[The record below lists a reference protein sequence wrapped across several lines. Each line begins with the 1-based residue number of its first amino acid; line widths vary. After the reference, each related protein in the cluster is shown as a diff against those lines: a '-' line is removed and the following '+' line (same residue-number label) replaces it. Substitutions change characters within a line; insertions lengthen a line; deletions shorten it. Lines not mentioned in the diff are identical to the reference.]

1 MTEPPAEPTSEA
13 DLQRRWAESR
23 WPTPFLRTDAE
34 HVIRVI
40 SPGRWNHGPGPDFRG
55 AQILDSEGRAR
66 RGDVELHLEPRA
78 WLQHG
83 HADDPA
89 YDRLLLHV
97 VERSRAGDD
106 VDPRIPQAS
115 RLPQAMS
122 SPISAANAEPAISP
136 PCVDIVQ
143 RAGAGAVDAQLHQI
157 AQRRFLR
164 KVRELQSMPIPAG
177 PGSDADRR
185 ALLAA
190 ARALGQPHNAELALH
205 AIRQALDGQERW
217 DAVQLSGDEAA
228 WAGWRRGRGALGSA
242 AGLSLVLTTL
252 LKRWTAD
259 PLTPSLAFARLA
271 ALALDE
277 ATGELRIAQRLGRG
291 RATQLLADAVYP
303 LTQSWARWIALPGA
317 RYQRTDELRDRLD
330 DGFGDRTDCT
340 GWTGWRHPHTQALL
354 ELEQTRCRQWA
365 CRICPLAAVGLSSR
379 SGREHRRT

>member
-1 MTEPPAEPTSEA
+1 MTDSPPNQMSELE
-13 DLQRRWAESR
+13 LQRRWAESR
-23 WPTPFLRTDAE
+23 WPTPFLRTDADRC
-34 HVIRVI
+34 IRVI

-55 AQILDSEGRAR
+55 AQILDSDGLAR

-83 HADDPA
+83 HGDDPA
-89 YDRLLLHV
+89 YGRVMLHV
-97 VERSRAGDD
+97 VERSRAGGD

-115 RLPQAMS
+115 RLPPAMS
-122 SPISAANAEPAISP
+122 SQTVAANAEPAISP

-143 RAGAGAVDAQLHQI
+143 RAGASAVDAQLQRI
-157 AQRRFLR
+157 ALRRFQR
-164 KVRELQSMPIPAG
+164 KVRELQSMPIPTG

-190 ARALGQPHNAELALH
+190 ARALGQPNNADLALR
-205 AIRQALDGQERW
+205 AIRQALDGRERW
-217 DAVQLSGDEAA
+217 DAVQLSGDDAA
-228 WAGWRRGRGALGSA
+228 WAGWRWGRGGLGTA

-259 PLTPSLAFARLA
+259 SLTPSLAFARLA
-271 ALALDE
+271 ALALNE
-277 ATGELRIAQRLGRG
+277 ATGELRIAHRLGRG

-303 LTQSWARWIALPGA
+303 LTQSWNRWFSLPGA
-317 RYQRTDELRDRLD
+317 RYQRTDELRSRLD
-330 DGFGDRTDCT
+330 EGFGARS
-340 GWTGWRHPHTQALL
+340 GWRHPHTQALL
-354 ELEQTRCRQWA
+354 ELEQHRCRQWA

>member
-1 MTEPPAEPTSEA
+1 MTEPPANPMSELE
-13 DLQRRWAESR
+13 LQRRWAESR
-23 WPTPFLRTDAE
+23 WPTPFLRTDAG

-55 AQILDSEGRAR
+55 AQILDSDGLAR

-89 YDRLLLHV
+89 YGRVLLHV

-106 VDPRIPQAS
+106 VDPRIPEAS
-115 RLPQAMS
+115 RLPPAMS
-122 SPISAANAEPAISP
+122 SPISAATADAGPSP

-143 RAGAGAVDAQLHQI
+143 RAGASAVDAQLQQI

-164 KVRELQSMPIPAG
+164 KVRELQSMPIPPG

-190 ARALGQPHNAELALH
+190 ARALGQPHNAELALR
-205 AIRQALDGQERW
+205 AISQALDGRERW
-217 DAVQLSGDEAA
+217 DDVQLSGDDAA

-271 ALALDE
+271 ALALND
-277 ATGELRIAQRLGRG
+277 ATGELRIAHRLGRG
-291 RATQLLADAVYP
+291 RAIQLLADAVYP
-303 LTQSWARWIALPGA
+303 LTQSWSRWIALPGA
-317 RYQRTDELRDRLD
+317 RYLRTDDLRDRLD
-330 DGFGDRTDCT
+330 DGFGDRA